1 VCGHRRCTPGTTF
14 WAALAVLAV
23 ALSAA
28 SAEAAVFTAADVKGR
43 TLDNGVRVIVREAHE
58 APIVALDV
66 YIRFGSALETD
77 ETNGVA
83 HTIEHLVFQGME
95 GSRVGRLPRLIEGLG
110 GRVTAE
116 TSRDHTHF
124 AVALS
129 PEGLEEAAT
138 QLAVAIRNPETDP
151 TIVARE
157 RSIIAHE
164 LAQQA
169 DNPVLQLQELSY
181 RLGFTK
187 HGYRLS
193 PGGTRESLANLS
205 RADIQRAHDAY
216 YTGPNTAVVVVGDVD
231 VEEAFRVVSAA
242 FGSFPATPPPPR
254 PDTEEPR
261 RMTRKVAPPVERA
274 TSRHFLML
282 GFPAPGVAAA
292 KDDVCPMDVL
302 MAALGEG
309 RASRFQRR
317 VVGER
322 KLADEMLTIY
332 LTQRDPGAFYVW
344 AVTPDGGSEAA
355 VNAVLEE
362 IADIRA
368 KGLPADDLDRA
379 KQQIL
384 GSFAVQS
391 ETYMDQAA
399 TLGFYESIGG
409 YEFALEYEERVGAV
423 TSADVQRVASTYL
436 DPELYTLVQVRPK
449 AAAH

>member
-1 VCGHRRCTPGTTF
+1 MHGHRGCVCRTTL
-14 WAALAVLAV
+14 WAGWTVAAV
-23 ALSAA
+23 ALSGALA
-28 SAEAAVFTAADVKGR
+28 RAAVFAPADVQAR
-43 TLDNGVRVIVREAHE
+43 TLENGVRVIVREAHE

-83 HTIEHLVFQGME
+83 HTIEHLVFQGMS

-124 AVALS
+124 AVAV
-129 PEGLEEAAT
+129 PPDGLEEAAT

-151 TIVARE
+151 AILARE
-157 RSIIAHE
+157 RNIIAHE

-216 YTGPNTAVVVVGDVD
+216 YTGPNTAVIVVGDVD
-231 VEEAFRVVSAA
+231 TEEAFRVVSAA
-242 FGSFPATPPPPR
+242 FHSFPALLPPAR
-254 PDTEEPR
+254 PSMDEPR
-261 RMTRKVAPPVERA
+261 RMTRKAAPPVERA

-282 GFPAPGVAAA
+282 GFPAPGMASA

-317 VVGER
+317 IVGER

-332 LTQRDPGAFYVW
+332 LTQRDPGAFFVW
-344 AVTPDGGSEAA
+344 AVTPADGAEAA

-362 IADIRA
+362 IAEIRA
-368 KGLPADDLDRA
+368 KGLPAEELDRA

-409 YEFALEYEERVGAV
+409 FEFALEYEERVGAV
-423 TSADVQRVASTYL
+423 TSADIQRVASTYL

-449 AAAH
+449 AAH